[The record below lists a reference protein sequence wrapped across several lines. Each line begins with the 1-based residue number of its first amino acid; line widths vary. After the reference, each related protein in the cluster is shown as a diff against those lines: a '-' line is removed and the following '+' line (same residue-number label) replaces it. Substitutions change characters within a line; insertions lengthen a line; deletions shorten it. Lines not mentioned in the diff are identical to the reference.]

1 MIERP
6 IALGLAIS
14 AVMALLAR
22 KYRALTIGGLIAALA
37 IAAALLASSWE
48 NFTLMVLF
56 FSSSSMLTYVGYGE
70 KRRRGAAERE
80 GGRSFSQ
87 VACSGG
93 IPAFLSM
100 LLAAPNVSGELH
112 SAVVLAVAATI
123 AFANSDTWAV
133 EIGALSK
140 RSPRLITNPRVR
152 VPHGVSGG
160 VTLRG
165 ELGAAMGAALIAGSS
180 ALLLAASKALG
191 GAWSTLNVNPLRLAG
206 AVFALGWLG
215 EVLDSLVGATLQVKY
230 MCPKCGVLCDRE
242 VHVCGTR
249 AVRAGGFKWVRNEL
263 VNLIV
268 EIVVAALALSISR
281 YL

>member
-1 MIERP
+1 
-6 IALGLAIS
+6 
-14 AVMALLAR
+14 
-22 KYRALTIGGLIAALA
+22 
-37 IAAALLASSWE
+37 
-48 NFTLMVLF
+48 
-56 FSSSSMLTYVGYGE
+56 
-70 KRRRGAAERE
+70 
-80 GGRSFSQ
+80 
-87 VACSGG
+87 
-93 IPAFLSM
+93 
-100 LLAAPNVSGELH
+100 
-112 SAVVLAVAATI
+112 
-123 AFANSDTWAV
+123 
-133 EIGALSK
+133 
-140 RSPRLITNPRVR
+140 
-152 VPHGVSGG
+152 
-160 VTLRG
+160 
-165 ELGAAMGAALIAGSS
+165 S